1 LGLTITDNGADYAFI
16 KLGLTITDNSTGYA
30 FIKLGLTITDNSAG
44 YAFIK
49 RIRAGSLMSRVPLV
63 AVGDVL
69 EALDGRSLV
78 GARHFEVARLLQ
90 ELPRGQR
97 FRLRLT
103 EPRRAWETPK
113 ISLGDPKNDPGDPKI
128 PPGTLRDPKN
138 PPKIAD
144 PPQPSAF
151 EERAVA
157 KVDDLLESYM
167 GIRDSELVQ
176 NLRDPETCTRKNV

>member
-1 LGLTITDNGADYAFI
+1 MTQ
-16 KLGLTITDNSTGYA
+16 
-30 FIKLGLTITDNSAG
+30 
-44 YAFIK
+44 

-103 EPRRAWETPK
+103 EPRRAWGGYWEG
-113 ISLGDPKNDPGDPKI
+113 LG
-128 PPGTLRDPKN
+128 GTGRDW
-138 PPKIAD
+138 
-144 PPQPSAF
+144 
-151 EERAVA
+151 EG
-157 KVDDLLESYM
+157 L
-167 GIRDSELVQ
+167 G
-176 NLRDPETCTRKNV
+176 